1 MGEALPPKILEVLK
15 KSTALERFGNPTE
28 FADCVVG
35 LCSNSYFTGSV
46 IRLDGGSR
54 LPHL

>member
-1 MGEALPPKILEVLK
+1 MGDAVNPKIVEILK
-15 KSTALERFGNPTE
+15 KSTALDRIGHPKE
-28 FADCVVG
+28 FADCIVG
-35 LCSNSYFTGSV
+35 LCVNSYFTGSV